1 MSKEITIGQRLE
13 PQGEIRAHPAR
24 TRQHEVVVVGG
35 GSAGITVAARLRRA
49 LGGVDIAVVE
59 PSERHFYQP
68 LWTLAGG
75 GVVDKRASERTE
87 ASLIPRG
94 TTWLQDAVTELLPAE
109 NAVVTRSGER
119 VSYDALVV
127 APGIEIDWEGIP
139 GLPEALAA
147 GHGVG
152 SIWSY
157 EHVDRT
163 WELIR
168 DFAGGTAVFTYPAT
182 PIKCPGAA
190 QKIMYLADDTFRR
203 SAVRERTRVVYG
215 SAAPSIYAVP
225 KYAPALAR
233 VVERRGIEAKYR
245 HNLVAIR
252 PESKEAVF
260 EQLDG
265 GEHVVLGYDLLHV
278 APPQRA
284 PAFVRHSPLAG
295 PGGWLELDRHTLR
308 HPRWPNV
315 FGLGDAS
322 DLPTSKTGAAVRAQS
337 KVVVENLKALLGG
350 REPVARYDG
359 YTACPIVTGY
369 RRLILAEFDYDLQPK
384 ETFPFDQSKERYSMW
399 LLKKHGLPA
408 FYWHRMLRG
417 RG

>member
-1 MSKEITIGQRLE
+1 MSKELTIEPRLE
-13 PQGEIRAHPAR
+13 PREETGALPAH
-24 TRQHEVVVVGG
+24 TRHHQVVVVGG
-35 GSAGITVAARLRRA
+35 GSAGLTVAARLRRA
-49 LGGVDIAVVE
+49 PGSVDIAIVE

-75 GVVDKRASERTE
+75 GVVDKRASERPE

-94 TTWLQDAVTELLPAE
+94 TTWLQDAAAEFLPGE
-109 NAVVTRSGER
+109 NALLTRSGER
-119 VSYDALVV
+119 VTYDALVV
-127 APGIEIDWEGIP
+127 APGIRIDWDAIP
-139 GLPEALAA
+139 GLPEALAS
-147 GHGVG
+147 GNGVV

-157 EHVDRT
+157 EHLDRT
-163 WELIR
+163 WETIR

-203 SAVRERTRVVYG
+203 SGVRDRTRVVYG

-233 VVERRGIEAKYR
+233 VVERRGIEARYR

-260 EQLDG
+260 EQLDT
-265 GEHVVLGYDLLHV
+265 GEQVVLPYDLLHV
-278 APPQRA
+278 APPQSA
-284 PAFVRHSPLAG
+284 PAFVQRSPLAG
-295 PGGWLELDRHTLR
+295 PGGWLELDKHTLQ

-322 DLPTSKTGAAVRAQS
+322 SLPTSKTGAAVRAQS
-337 KVVVENLKALLGG
+337 KVVAENLQALLAG
-350 REPVARYDG
+350 REPAARYDG
-359 YTACPIVTGY
+359 YTACPIITGY
-369 RRLILAEFDYDLQPK
+369 RRLILAEFDYDLQPQ

>member
-1 MSKEITIGQRLE
+1 MI
-13 PQGEIRAHPAR
+13 
-24 TRQHEVVVVGG
+24 GG
-35 GSAGITVAARLRRA
+35 GTAGITVAARLRRA
-49 LGGVDIAVVE
+49 LRDVDVAIVE

-75 GVVDKRASERTE
+75 GVVDKRASERPE

-94 TTWLQDAVTELLPAE
+94 TTWLKDAAAEFLPGE
-109 NAVVTRSGER
+109 NALLTQSGER
-119 VSYDALVV
+119 VTYDALVV
-127 APGIEIDWEGIP
+127 APGIQIDWEAIP

-147 GHGVG
+147 GDGVG

-163 WELIR
+163 WNLIR
-168 DFAGGTAVFTYPAT
+168 GFAGGRAVFTYPAT

-203 SAVRERTRVVYG
+203 AGVRDRTSVVFG

-225 KYAPALAR
+225 KYAPALTR
-233 VVERRGIEAKYR
+233 VVERRGIEARYR

-260 EQLDG
+260 EHLDT
-265 GEHVVLGYDLLHV
+265 GEQVVLRYDLLHV
-278 APPQRA
+278 APPQSA
-284 PAFVRHSPLAG
+284 PAFVKRSPLAG
-295 PGGWLELDRHTLR
+295 PDGWLEVDKHTLQ

-322 DLPTSKTGAAVRAQS
+322 SLSTSKTGAAVRAQS
-337 KVVVENLKALLGG
+337 KVVVANLKALLAG
-350 REPVARYDG
+350 REPAARYDG
-359 YTACPIVTGY
+359 YTACPIITGY
-369 RRLILAEFDYDLQPK
+369 GRLILAEFDYDLQPR

-408 FYWHRMLRG
+408 FYWHRLLRG